1 MYKMPFGIDINF
13 LIIATVMLMF
23 DVVYLS
29 TVGSKIF
36 VPMLNKIQ
44 GEKMRFKIV
53 PTIICYLLLVFV
65 LNYFIIS
72 QKKTAKEAFILGFCI
87 YGVYETVNLATINKW
102 KNDAAIIDTLW
113 GGTLFYMTTVITYY
127 LKKKF
132 KI

>member
-1 MYKMPFGIDINF
+1 MKLSRGIDSNF
-13 LIIATVMLMF
+13 IIIAIIMLMF

-44 GEKMRFKIV
+44 KEKMNFKII

-72 QKKTAKEAFILGFCI
+72 EKKSGFDAFILGVCI